1 MIQTD
6 LIIIGS
12 GPGGYQAARYA
23 AQQGLKVVIVENS
36 HAGGTCLNCGCIPTK
51 TFAHEA
57 ELLRNPLLTDEDRLR
72 WNFNTLLE
80 RKQAIVEQL
89 RKGVET
95 ILQHPNITFVKG
107 FGRLS
112 GIHSVTVGDEEFTAK
127 NIIIATGSHAKL
139 PPVDGIND
147 PSVMTSTELLSCS
160 SIPKQLCIIGAGVIG
175 MEFASAF
182 NAFGCKVT
190 VVEYMKECLP
200 TIDGDIAKRL
210 RKSLEKQGVTFIMQA
225 GVSSIQNGTVTYEKK
240 GKQATVVADSVLV
253 ATGRAANTENMGL
266 EGVGVEFNRQGI
278 VVDDNMQTNIPGI
291 YAIGDVNGKMMLAHA
306 ATFQGYRAINHIL
319 GKDDLINFD
328 IMPAAIFTYPEAASV
343 GISEENAKQAGL
355 DYSCGKGFYRANGK
369 ALSMGETEG
378 LLKLI
383 ADKDGKIIG
392 CHVFGVHAADLVQ
405 EVTSLMNKNATVE
418 DLKNIIHIHPTVGEI
433 LLSAAA
439 SFEQQ

>member
-72 WNFNTLLE
+72 WNFKTLLE
-80 RKQAIVEQL
+80 RKQTIVEQL

-127 NIIIATGSHAKL
+127 NIILATGSHAKL

-147 PSVMTSTELLSCS
+147 PSVMTSTEHLSCS

-253 ATGRAANTENMGL
+253 ATGRAANTDNMGL
-266 EGVGVEFNRQGI
+266 EGVGVELNRQGI

-319 GKDDLINFD
+319 GKEDLINFD

-439 SFEQQ
+439 SFEQ

>member
-139 PPVDGIND
+139 PPVDGINN

-253 ATGRAANTENMGL
+253 ATGRAANTDNMGL

>member
-12 GPGGYQAARYA
+12 GPGGYHAARYA

-253 ATGRAANTENMGL
+253 ATGRAANTDNMGL

>member
-240 GKQATVVADSVLV
+240 DKQATVVTDSVLV
-253 ATGRAANTENMGL
+253 ATGRAANTDNMGL

>member
-72 WNFNTLLE
+72 WNFKTLLE
-80 RKQAIVEQL
+80 RKQTIVEQL

-127 NIIIATGSHAKL
+127 NIILATGSHAKL

-182 NAFGCKVT
+182 NAFGYKVT

-253 ATGRAANTENMGL
+253 ATGRAANTDNMGL
-266 EGVGVEFNRQGI
+266 EGVGVELNRQGI

-392 CHVFGVHAADLVQ
+392 CHVFGVHAADLAQ

-439 SFEQQ
+439 SFEQ

>member
-253 ATGRAANTENMGL
+253 ATGRAANTDNMGL

-319 GKDDLINFD
+319 GKEDLINFD

>member
-147 PSVMTSTELLSCS
+147 PLVMTSTELLSCS

-253 ATGRAANTENMGL
+253 ATGRAANTDNMGL

>member
-72 WNFNTLLE
+72 WNFDTLLE

-253 ATGRAANTENMGL
+253 ATGRAANTDNMGL

>member
-253 ATGRAANTENMGL
+253 ATGRAANTDNMGL

-343 GISEENAKQAGL
+343 GISEENAKQAGI

>member
-72 WNFNTLLE
+72 WNFDTLLE

-253 ATGRAANTENMGL
+253 ATGRAANTDNMGL
-266 EGVGVEFNRQGI
+266 EGVGVEVNRQGI

-439 SFEQQ
+439 SFE

>member
-72 WNFNTLLE
+72 WNFKTLLE
-80 RKQAIVEQL
+80 RKQTIVEQL

-253 ATGRAANTENMGL
+253 ATGRAANTDNMGL
-266 EGVGVEFNRQGI
+266 EGVGVELNRQGI
-278 VVDDNMQTNIPGI
+278 VVDDNMQTNIPSI

-418 DLKNIIHIHPTVGEI
+418 DLKNTIHIHPTVGEI

-439 SFEQQ
+439 SFEQ

>member
-253 ATGRAANTENMGL
+253 ATGRAANTDNMGL

-319 GKDDLINFD
+319 G
-328 IMPAAIFTYPEAASV
+328 
-343 GISEENAKQAGL
+343 ENAKQAGL

>member
-253 ATGRAANTENMGL
+253 ATGRAANTDNMGL

-343 GISEENAKQAGL
+343 GISEENAEQAGL

>member
-72 WNFNTLLE
+72 WNFRTLLE
-80 RKQAIVEQL
+80 RKQTIVEQL

-253 ATGRAANTENMGL
+253 ATGRAANTDNMGL

>member
-72 WNFNTLLE
+72 WNFNSLLE

-127 NIIIATGSHAKL
+127 NIILATGSHAKL

-182 NAFGCKVT
+182 NTFGCKVT

-253 ATGRAANTENMGL
+253 ATGRAANTDNMGL

-319 GKDDLINFD
+319 GKEDLINFD

-343 GISEENAKQAGL
+343 GISEDNAKQAGL

-439 SFEQQ
+439 SFEQ

>member
-139 PPVDGIND
+139 PPVDGISD

-253 ATGRAANTENMGL
+253 ATGRAANTDNMGL

-319 GKDDLINFD
+319 GKEDLINFD

-439 SFEQQ
+439 SFEQ

>member
-72 WNFNTLLE
+72 WNFRTLLE
-80 RKQAIVEQL
+80 RKQTIVEQL

-182 NAFGCKVT
+182 NTFGCKVT

-253 ATGRAANTENMGL
+253 ATGRAANTDNMGL

-343 GISEENAKQAGL
+343 GISEENAKQADL
-355 DYSCGKGFYRANGK
+355 VYSCGKGFYRANGK

-439 SFEQQ
+439 SFKQ

>member
-72 WNFNTLLE
+72 WNFKTLLE
-80 RKQAIVEQL
+80 RKQTIVEQL

-112 GIHSVTVGDEEFTAK
+112 GIHSVTVGDEEFTTK
-127 NIIIATGSHAKL
+127 NIILATGSHAKL

-253 ATGRAANTENMGL
+253 ATGRAANTDNMGL

-319 GKDDLINFD
+319 GKEDLINFD

-439 SFEQQ
+439 SFEQ

>member
-72 WNFNTLLE
+72 WNFRTLLE
-80 RKQAIVEQL
+80 RKQTIVEQL

-253 ATGRAANTENMGL
+253 ATGRAANTDNMGL
-266 EGVGVEFNRQGI
+266 EGVGVELNRQGI
-278 VVDDNMQTNIPGI
+278 VVDDNMQTNIPSI

-418 DLKNIIHIHPTVGEI
+418 DLKNTIHIHPTVGEI

-439 SFEQQ
+439 SFEQ

>member
-72 WNFNTLLE
+72 WNFKTLLE
-80 RKQAIVEQL
+80 RKQTIVEQL

-127 NIIIATGSHAKL
+127 NIILATGSHAKL

-225 GVSSIQNGTVTYEKK
+225 GVSSIQNGTVTYKKK
-240 GKQATVVADSVLV
+240 GKQTTVVADSVLV
-253 ATGRAANTENMGL
+253 ATGRAANTDNMGL
-266 EGVGVEFNRQGI
+266 EGVGVEVNRQGI

-306 ATFQGYRAINHIL
+306 ATFQGYRAVNHIL
-319 GKDDLINFD
+319 GKEDLINFD

>member
-107 FGRLS
+107 FGRLF

-253 ATGRAANTENMGL
+253 ATGRAANTDNMGL
-266 EGVGVEFNRQGI
+266 AGVGVELNRQGI

-319 GKDDLINFD
+319 GKEDLINFD

-439 SFEQQ
+439 SFEK

>member
-253 ATGRAANTENMGL
+253 ATGRAANTDNMGL
-266 EGVGVEFNRQGI
+266 EGVGVELNRQGI

-319 GKDDLINFD
+319 GKEDLINFD

-439 SFEQQ
+439 SFEQ

>member
-57 ELLRNPLLTDEDRLR
+57 ELLRNPLLTDEERLR
-72 WNFNTLLE
+72 WNFKTLLE
-80 RKQAIVEQL
+80 RKQTIVEQL

-127 NIIIATGSHAKL
+127 NIILATGSHAKL

-253 ATGRAANTENMGL
+253 ATGRAANTDNMGL

-319 GKDDLINFD
+319 GKEDLINFD

-439 SFEQQ
+439 SFEQ

>member
-72 WNFNTLLE
+72 WNFRTLLE

-253 ATGRAANTENMGL
+253 ATGRAANTDNMGL

-319 GKDDLINFD
+319 GKEDLINFD

-439 SFEQQ
+439 SFEQ

>member
-72 WNFNTLLE
+72 WNFKTLLE
-80 RKQAIVEQL
+80 RKQTIVEQL

-127 NIIIATGSHAKL
+127 NIILATGSHAKL

-253 ATGRAANTENMGL
+253 ATGRAANTDNMGL
-266 EGVGVEFNRQGI
+266 EGVGVELNRQGI

-319 GKDDLINFD
+319 GKEDLINFD

-439 SFEQQ
+439 SFEQ

>member
-95 ILQHPNITFVKG
+95 ILQHPSITFVKG

-253 ATGRAANTENMGL
+253 ATGRAANTDNMGL

-306 ATFQGYRAINHIL
+306 ATFQGYRAIHHIL

>member
-253 ATGRAANTENMGL
+253 ATGRAANTDNMGL
-266 EGVGVEFNRQGI
+266 EGGGVEFNRQGI

>member
-72 WNFNTLLE
+72 WNFKTLLE
-80 RKQAIVEQL
+80 RKQTIVEQL

-127 NIIIATGSHAKL
+127 NIILATGSHAKL

-147 PSVMTSTELLSCS
+147 PSVMTSTELLSYS

-253 ATGRAANTENMGL
+253 ATGRAANTDNMGL
-266 EGVGVEFNRQGI
+266 EGVGVELNRQGI

-319 GKDDLINFD
+319 GKEDLINFD

-439 SFEQQ
+439 SFEQ

>member
-72 WNFNTLLE
+72 WNFKTLLE
-80 RKQAIVEQL
+80 RKQTIVEQL

-127 NIIIATGSHAKL
+127 NIILATGSHAKL

-182 NAFGCKVT
+182 NTFGCKVT

-253 ATGRAANTENMGL
+253 ATGRAANTDNMGL

-278 VVDDNMQTNIPGI
+278 VVDDNMQTNIPSI

-392 CHVFGVHAADLVQ
+392 CHVLGVHAADLVQ

-439 SFEQQ
+439 SFEQ

>member
-80 RKQAIVEQL
+80 RKQTIVEQL

-253 ATGRAANTENMGL
+253 ATGRAANTDNMGL

>member
-253 ATGRAANTENMGL
+253 ATGRAANTDNMGL

-319 GKDDLINFD
+319 GKEDLINFD

-418 DLKNIIHIHPTVGEI
+418 NLKNIIHIHPTVGEI

-439 SFEQQ
+439 SFEQ

>member
-253 ATGRAANTENMGL
+253 ATGRAANTDNMGL

-383 ADKDGKIIG
+383 ADQDGKIIG

>member
-72 WNFNTLLE
+72 WNFKTLLE
-80 RKQAIVEQL
+80 RKQTIVEQL

-112 GIHSVTVGDEEFTAK
+112 GIHSVTVGDEEVIAK
-127 NIIIATGSHAKL
+127 NIILATGSHAKL

-147 PSVMTSTELLSCS
+147 PSVMTSTELLSYS

-253 ATGRAANTENMGL
+253 ATGRAANTDNMGL

-319 GKDDLINFD
+319 GKEDLINFD

-343 GISEENAKQAGL
+343 GISEDNAKQAGL

-439 SFEQQ
+439 SFEQ

>member
-253 ATGRAANTENMGL
+253 ATGRAANTDNMGL
-266 EGVGVEFNRQGI
+266 EGVGVELNRQGI

-439 SFEQQ
+439 SFEQ

>member
-253 ATGRAANTENMGL
+253 ATGRAANTDNMGL

-355 DYSCGKGFYRANGK
+355 DYSCGKGLYRANGK

>member
-80 RKQAIVEQL
+80 RKQTIVEQL

-160 SIPKQLCIIGAGVIG
+160 SIPQQLCIIGAGVIG

-253 ATGRAANTENMGL
+253 ATGRAANTDNMGL
-266 EGVGVEFNRQGI
+266 EGVGVEVNRQGI

-306 ATFQGYRAINHIL
+306 ATFQGYRAVNHIL

-439 SFEQQ
+439 SFE

>member
-1 MIQTD
+1 M
-6 LIIIGS
+6 
-12 GPGGYQAARYA
+12 
-23 AQQGLKVVIVENS
+23 
-36 HAGGTCLNCGCIPTK
+36 
-51 TFAHEA
+51 
-57 ELLRNPLLTDEDRLR
+57 LRNPLLTDEDRLR

-253 ATGRAANTENMGL
+253 ATGRAANTDNMGL

>member
-72 WNFNTLLE
+72 WNFKTLLE
-80 RKQAIVEQL
+80 RKQTIVEQL

-127 NIIIATGSHAKL
+127 NIILATGSHAKL

-147 PSVMTSTELLSCS
+147 PSVMTSTELLSYS

-253 ATGRAANTENMGL
+253 ATGRAANTDNMGL
-266 EGVGVEFNRQGI
+266 EGVGVELNRQGI

-319 GKDDLINFD
+319 GKEDLINFD

-343 GISEENAKQAGL
+343 GISEENAKQAAL

-439 SFEQQ
+439 SFEK

>member
-57 ELLRNPLLTDEDRLR
+57 ELLRNPLLTDEERLR
-72 WNFNTLLE
+72 WNFKTLLE
-80 RKQAIVEQL
+80 RKQTIVEQL

-253 ATGRAANTENMGL
+253 ATGRAANTDNMGL

-319 GKDDLINFD
+319 GKEDLINFD

-439 SFEQQ
+439 SFEQ

>member
-72 WNFNTLLE
+72 WNFKTLLE
-80 RKQAIVEQL
+80 RKQTIVEQL

-127 NIIIATGSHAKL
+127 NIILATGSHAKL

-253 ATGRAANTENMGL
+253 ATGRAANTDNMGL

-319 GKDDLINFD
+319 GKEDLINFD

-439 SFEQQ
+439 SFEK